1 MTRQKIRIYVELDL
15 DHDLVSALPEIPG
28 IPGPDGHPPIP
39 AIEIITEDLRS
50 SLLAAVAGE
59 IRRDDSD
66 LARIGAITIGA
77 RVQYGQLYEPA
88 YEPF

>member
-15 DHDLVSALPEIPG
+15 DHDLVTALPEIPG

-39 AIEIITEDLRS
+39 ALEIISEDLRS
-50 SLLAAVAGE
+50 ALLAAVASE
-59 IRRDDSD
+59 IRKDGSD
-66 LARIGAITIGA
+66 LARIGAIALGT
-77 RVQYGQLYEPA
+77 RVQYGQPYEPS

>member
-15 DHDLVSALPEIPG
+15 DHDLVTALPEIPG

-39 AIEIITEDLRS
+39 ALEMISEDLRS
-50 SLLAAVAGE
+50 ALLAAVASE
-59 IRRDDSD
+59 IRKDGSD
-66 LARIGAITIGA
+66 LARIGAIALGA
-77 RVQYGQLYEPA
+77 RVQYGQPYEPS